1 MSNAGLVEME
11 QHASKVECKGSQG
24 KIAHTLRVFAITAP
38 HFVVN
43 SALRL
48 IPKFLRLD
56 PMINDTNIRA
66 YGDEKSLADINEQL
80 PKDIATVTEAV
91 NKCNV
96 RCDDYTQCKIHKV
109 ITR

>member
-1 MSNAGLVEME
+1 MTSTQLVEME
-11 QHASKVECKGSQG
+11 NFAQNVECKGKNG

-38 HFVVN
+38 HFVVD

-56 PMINDTNIRA
+56 PMINHTNIRA
-66 YGDEKSLADINEQL
+66 YGDAESLADINVQL

-96 RCDDYTQCKIHKV
+96 RCDDYTQCKIHNV
-109 ITR
+109 IKR